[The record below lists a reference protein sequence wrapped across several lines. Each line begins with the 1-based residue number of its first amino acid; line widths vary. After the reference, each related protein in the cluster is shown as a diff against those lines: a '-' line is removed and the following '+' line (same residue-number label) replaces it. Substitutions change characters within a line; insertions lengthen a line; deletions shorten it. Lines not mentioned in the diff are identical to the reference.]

1 MSSASSSSS
10 TGADSNN
17 DNENDNR
24 ENLAGVDEEEEE
36 TENPLQPTQEQEEG
50 SEAGQQSTRQAE
62 DEDEEGEQ
70 QAEPEVEEPQ
80 EQIQEQVQPAA
91 MADKCN
97 MTPRLQFWYGNS
109 KYRTSI
115 EWWCDA
121 VDRIKDQKGWNDDQ
135 GKKSAASVAVDA
147 LREEAA
153 LLMSIIA
160 KGHQAAAVKD
170 WSLMKPLLIKRYSTI
185 KTCTQRAK
193 QFATLTQKSGEPV
206 ENFYDRTQMAMIIVH
221 EKPRAVIPAA
231 DNERLMGYNACADG
245 TQALLFVA
253 GLLPYLKTFVEDRI
267 EEDSTLEQI
276 LKWAIKG
283 EQSRGGLKGQHS
295 ISAVQVEEQQ
305 QSRDKTWAAA
315 MSEMEAR
322 YKNLLNTELAGVKAI
337 YKDSGAKP
345 KTKPQAKGGR
355 GTGTGNSGSKF
366 GGGTRADLPPLPPM
380 AQRDKWIYCSCCLQ
394 WGKHVTRECGYTR
407 DAANNRS

>member
-1 MSSASSSSS
+1 M
-10 TGADSNN
+10 
-17 DNENDNR
+17 
-24 ENLAGVDEEEEE
+24 
-36 TENPLQPTQEQEEG
+36 EG
-50 SEAGQQSTRQAE
+50 
-62 DEDEEGEQ
+62 
-70 QAEPEVEEPQ
+70 
-80 EQIQEQVQPAA
+80 
-91 MADKCN
+91 KCD

-109 KYRTSI
+109 KDRTSI

-121 VDRIKDQKGWNDDQ
+121 VDRIKDQKGWDNDA

-206 ENFYDRTQMAMIIVH
+206 ENFYDWTQMAVIIVH
-221 EKPRAVIPAA
+221 EKPRAAIPVAEE
-231 DNERLMGYNACADG
+231 DRLRGYNACADG

-253 GLLPYLKTFVEDRI
+253 GLLPYLKTFVDDRI

-283 EQSRGGLKGQHS
+283 EQSRGSLKGQHS

-305 QSRDKTWAAA
+305 PRDKSWATE

-322 YKNLLNTELAGVKAI
+322 YKNLLNTELAGVKAS
-337 YKDSGAKP
+337 YKNSGAKP
-345 KTKPQAKGGR
+345 KAKPQAKSGRETGSGGM
-355 GTGTGNSGSKF
+355 TKW
-366 GGGTRADLPPLPPM
+366 GGGIPKDLPPLPPM

-407 DAANNRS
+407 DAARKEFTPMDKFTRPTSAARDNQFLC